1 MQTIFPILR
10 YNDARAAIQSL
21 CSSFGFV
28 ELFSVP
34 QSGEFVRH
42 AQLKLETKIVM
53 LGFRS
58 HSLDHENPI
67 VKALPV
73 GRRV

>member
-1 MQTIFPILR
+1 MVAVAMHIPL
-10 YNDARAAIQSL
+10 NGL
-21 CSSFGFV
+21 V

-34 QSGEFVRH
+34 ESGDFVRH
-42 AQLKLETKIVM
+42 AQLKLGTNIIM

-67 VKALPV
+67 VKAVPV